1 MRQSHWWILILA
13 ATLIVT
19 GLVFLTLGG
28 RLIVLGGSWYYVLA
42 GIVLIFAG
50 WRMGMGKLSGVYAFV
65 AVFLFTFGWTYYETG
80 LNFWGWVPRMAAPLV
95 LATVILLSV
104 PLLSDA
110 KKTRQIVNRTRLGGL
125 AAGVAFVAFCAGMFF
140 PHGIIQNEIAIT
152 PGIETKTTLAMGNE
166 WREYGRTGE
175 GVRYSPLEQITKDNL
190 KDLEVIWTGHHGQIS
205 NIALLNEDQNTPIYA
220 DGTVF
225 HCAYNNVITAFDG
238 TTGEKKWQFNPHA
251 AAPYWLRCRSISYVD
266 PASYPDSSQKSDDS
280 NAASQQTA
288 TSDASAP
295 DASDEIA
302 DDNASTTNLT
312 ENDPNE
318 TEDTSKACGPRIAVA
333 TVDGRLMSVKAS
345 DGKLCLSFGDSGVVD
360 LHVGMGAYPAGQYMP
375 TSGAILAGNKIII
388 GGWVT
393 DNQSVGEAPGVVR
406 AFDALTGELAWAW
419 DSGNPNIHK
428 LPPAGET
435 YTRGA
440 PNVWAPIS
448 YDLALNMVYLPT
460 GNATPDYWGGN
471 RTELEDKYSSSIV
484 AVDLDTGKEVWHF
497 QTTHHDLW
505 DYDIPAQPA
514 LVDFPKGDGTTVP
527 AVVQLTKRGQIFVLD
542 RRTGE
547 PLTKVEEHPVPQGNA
562 EGERYSATQPFS
574 VGMPQI
580 GTDPSLISEKR
591 AWGMT
596 PFDHLYCRIRTL
608 ETKWDGLMTPP
619 STEVYFQFPG
629 NGGGFNWGSASFD
642 ESRNLLVLNDMRW
655 PTRNQLVPR
664 DKGAGQ
670 APTASTEA
678 GPMRGTPYAI
688 DIGYDILKN
697 LQTPCFEPPYG
708 TVTAIDLATQEIKW
722 QVPMGTMEDQGPFG
736 IKTGIPLYTGMPT
749 LGGLLTTKSGVSFFA
764 GTQDY
769 YLRALDTETG
779 KVLWKDRLPVGSQSV
794 PITYVDKT
802 GRQVIVVQAG
812 GARHSP
818 DRGDLIIA
826 YALKT
831 EGGTK

>member
-1 MRQSHWWILILA
+1 MASWLKQFNWWIVILA
-13 ATLIVT
+13 LTLIGAGLYFVIFGATLIM
-19 GLVFLTLGG
+19 
-28 RLIVLGGSWYYVLA
+28 LGGSWYYVPAGAALILA
-42 GIVLIFAG
+42 GGLLGFG
-50 WRMGMGKLSGVYAFV
+50 RLSGVYLFML
-65 AVFLFTFGWTYYETG
+65 VFFCTFAWTYYEVG

-104 PLLSDA
+104 PFLSDP
-110 KKTRQIVNRTRLGGL
+110 KKTRRISFLSGAGGL
-125 AAGVAFVAFCAGMFF
+125 LTGAAFIAFFIAMLS
-140 PHGIIQNEIAIT
+140 PHGIIENNIAIT
-152 PGIETKTTLAMGNE
+152 PGKQTNTTLAMGDE

-175 GVRYSPLEQITKDNL
+175 GLRYSPLDQINKDNL
-190 KDLEVIWTGHHGQIS
+190 KDLEVIWTGHHGQFS

-238 TTGEKKWQFNPHA
+238 TTGAEKWQFNPHA
-251 AAPYWLRCRSISYVD
+251 GAPYWLRCRSISYVD
-266 PASYPDSSQKSDDS
+266 PADMPGKPEASDKPAAI
-280 NAASQQTA
+280 NAG
-288 TSDASAP
+288 DASV
-295 DASDEIA
+295 EIA
-302 DDNASTTNLT
+302 DANASTTNLA
-312 ENDPNE
+312 ENNPAE
-318 TEDTSKACGPRIAVA
+318 TKDTSSVCGPRVVVA

-345 DGKLCLSFGDSGVVD
+345 DGKLCSSFGDSGVVD
-360 LHVGMGAYPAGQYMP
+360 LHVGMGAYPDGQYMP

-406 AFDALTGELAWAW
+406 AFDALTGELMWAW
-419 DSGNPNIHK
+419 DSGNPNINK

-435 YTRGA
+435 YSRGG

-471 RTELEDKYSSSIV
+471 RTELDDKYSSSIV
-484 AVDLDTGKEVWHF
+484 AVDLDTGKAVWHF

-505 DYDIPAQPA
+505 DYDVPSQPA

-547 PLTKVEEHPVPQGNA
+547 PLTKVEERPVPQGDI
-562 EGERYSATQPFS
+562 EGERYSPTQPFS

-580 GTDPSLISEKR
+580 GTDPSLVSEKR

-596 PFDHLYCRIRTL
+596 PFDHLYCRIRTM

-619 STEVYFQFPG
+619 STDVYFQFPG

-655 PTRNQLVPR
+655 PNRSQLIPK
-664 DKGAGQ
+664 DTGTGKTPSA
-670 APTASTEA
+670 ASES

-688 DIGYDILKN
+688 DVGYDILTT
-697 LQTPCFEPPYG
+697 LDTPCFEPPYG
-708 TVTAIDLATQEIKW
+708 TVTAIDLATQKIKW
-722 QVPMGTMEDQGPFG
+722 QVPMGTMADTGPFG
-736 IKTGIPLYTGMPT
+736 LKTGVPVDTGMPT
-749 LGGLLTTKSGVSFFA
+749 LGGLLTTKSGISFFA

-769 YLRALDTETG
+769 FLRALDTETG
-779 KVLWKDRLPVGSQSV
+779 KVLWKDKLPVGSQSV
-794 PITYVDKT
+794 PITYIDKQ

-818 DRGDLIIA
+818 DRGDYIIA
-826 YALKT
+826 YAVK
-831 EGGTK
+831 K